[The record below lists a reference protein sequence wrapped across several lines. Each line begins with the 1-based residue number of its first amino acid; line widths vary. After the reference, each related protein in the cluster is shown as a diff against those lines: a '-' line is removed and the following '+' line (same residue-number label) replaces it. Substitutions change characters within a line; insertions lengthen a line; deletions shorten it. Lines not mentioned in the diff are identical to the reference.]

1 VVLCAAA
8 VANAGPPRFRHA
20 DDVHPIHNSILTLRY
35 SNTMSRM
42 DSVQQSSQAPTPT
55 LPGDVVSALNT
66 LHDFVAAAT
75 SIPPQIVVT
84 CRDEKRAFGRVALQ
98 SMSYRKAV
106 DMFITRFA
114 TKEDWWISEYRY
126 KPEVTIYGRFYR
138 QHGEDDDGM
147 IILDERGW
155 SELVGNVVKMT
166 IIFTSL
172 KFTVTAQSPKP

>member
-1 VVLCAAA
+1 
-8 VANAGPPRFRHA
+8 
-20 DDVHPIHNSILTLRY
+20 
-35 SNTMSRM
+35 
-42 DSVQQSSQAPTPT
+42 
-55 LPGDVVSALNT
+55 
-66 LHDFVAAAT
+66 
-75 SIPPQIVVT
+75 
-84 CRDEKRAFGRVALQ
+84 
-98 SMSYRKAV
+98 
-106 DMFITRFA
+106 MFITRFA

-172 KFTVTAQSPKP
+172 KFTVTAYVLAPLCFALRLSYWQAIPKTMTAIQSTGLASQGWTIDNITTGRRWTNELNKVGRNLQ

>member
-1 VVLCAAA
+1 
-8 VANAGPPRFRHA
+8 
-20 DDVHPIHNSILTLRY
+20 
-35 SNTMSRM
+35 M
-42 DSVQQSSQAPTPT
+42 DSVHQSSQAPTT
-55 LPGDVVSALNT
+55 ALPGDVVSALHT
-66 LHDFVAAAT
+66 LHEYVAAAT

-84 CRDEKRAFGRVALQ
+84 CRDEKRAFGRGALQ
-98 SMSYRKAV
+98 AMSYRKAV

-138 QHGEDDDGM
+138 QHGDEDDGM

-166 IIFTSL
+166 IVFTSL
-172 KFTVTAQSPKP
+172 KFSVTAQSPRP